1 MEYLYASL
9 FENMLPDDEK
19 YLQEVLECF
28 DVKKYRMTE
37 TPTRFKLILT
47 PQKLSMKALHSI
59 QTLRSL
65 PVGVEVDVKSGVFVE
80 CLKSGASRKRR
91 RIGYEKFTGE
101 IPKRYDVGK
110 YNEAMR
116 HILGLDNLC
125 EFDVDIGE
133 NLRMKNLERI
143 SYAVLKKI
151 ESVGCSISF
160 DMHDC
165 EMILSL

>member
-1 MEYLYASL
+1 
-9 FENMLPDDEK
+9 MLPDDEK

-47 PQKLSMKALHSI
+47 PQKLSMKALHDI
-59 QTLRSL
+59 QSLRSL

-80 CLKSGASRKRR
+80 CLKSGSRRKRR
-91 RIGYEKFTGE
+91 RISYEKFVGK
-101 IPKRYDVGK
+101 IPEKYEVGK

-116 HILGLDNLC
+116 YILGLENLC
-125 EFDVDIGE
+125 EFEVDLGDK
-133 NLRMKNLERI
+133 LRIKNLERI
-143 SYAVLKKI
+143 SYAILKKI
-151 ESVGCSISF
+151 ESVGCGISF
-160 DMHDC
+160 DMHNC

>member
-1 MEYLYASL
+1 MEYLYDIL
-9 FENMLPDDEK
+9 LENMLPDDEK

-28 DVKKYRMTE
+28 EVKKYRMTE

-47 PQKLSMKALHSI
+47 PIKLTMKSLHEI

-80 CLKSGASRKRR
+80 CLKSGARRKRR
-91 RIGYEKFTGE
+91 RISYEKFSGK
-101 IPKRYDVGK
+101 IPAKYEVGK

-116 HILGLDNLC
+116 HILGMENLC
-125 EFDVDIGE
+125 EFGVELGE
-133 NLRMKNLERI
+133 KLRVKNLERI
-143 SYAVLKKI
+143 SYAVLKRI
-151 ESVGCSISF
+151 ESVGCAISF
-160 DMHDC
+160 DMHNC

>member
-1 MEYLYASL
+1 
-9 FENMLPDDEK
+9 MLPEDEK

-28 DVKKYRMTE
+28 DVKKYKMTE

-47 PQKLSMKALHSI
+47 PMKLTMQRLHDI
-59 QTLRSL
+59 QALRSV

-80 CLKSGASRKRR
+80 CLKTGARRKRR
-91 RIGYEKFTGE
+91 RIMYEKFKGK
-101 IPKRYDVGK
+101 IPKKYDVGK

-116 HILGLDNLC
+116 YILGMENLC
-125 EFDVDIGE
+125 EFGVDLGDK
-133 NLRMKNLERI
+133 LRLKNLECI

-151 ESVGCSISF
+151 ESSGCSIAF
-160 DMHDC
+160 DMHNC

>member
-1 MEYLYASL
+1 
-9 FENMLPDDEK
+9 MLPEDEK

-37 TPTRFKLILT
+37 TPTRFKLILS
-47 PQKLSMKALHSI
+47 PVKLSMKSLHEI

-65 PVGVEVDVKSGVFVE
+65 PVGVEVDVKSGVYVE
-80 CLKSGASRKRR
+80 CLKSGGRRKRR
-91 RIGYEKFTGE
+91 RIGYEKFTGKMPE
-101 IPKRYDVGK
+101 KYDVGK

-116 HILGLDNLC
+116 YILGMENLC
-125 EFDVDIGE
+125 EFGVDLGE
-133 NLRMKNLERI
+133 KLRIKNLERI

-151 ESVGCSISF
+151 ESVGCKIIF
-160 DMHDC
+160 DMHNC

>member
-1 MEYLYASL
+1 M
-9 FENMLPDDEK
+9 NMSPDDEK
-19 YLQEVLECF
+19 YLQEVLDCF

-47 PQKLSMKALHSI
+47 PMKLSMKSLHDI
-59 QTLRSL
+59 QGLRSE

-80 CLKSGASRKRR
+80 CLKSGSRRKRR
-91 RIGYEKFTGE
+91 RISYDKFTGK
-101 IPKRYDVGK
+101 IPEKYDVGK

-116 HILGLDNLC
+116 YILGMENLC
-125 EFDVDIGE
+125 EFGVDLGE
-133 NLRMKNLERI
+133 KLRLKNLERI

-151 ESVGCSISF
+151 ESVGCDISF
-160 DMHDC
+160 DMHNC